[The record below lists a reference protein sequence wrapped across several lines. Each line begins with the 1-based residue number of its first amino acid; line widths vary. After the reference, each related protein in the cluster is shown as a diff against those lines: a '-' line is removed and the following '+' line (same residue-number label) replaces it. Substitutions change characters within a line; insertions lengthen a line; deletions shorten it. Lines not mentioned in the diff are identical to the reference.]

1 MKKHETN
8 TQDNCD
14 SITIVRI
21 GSAGGTSGP
30 WIFLIKQKA
39 LEMGCSLRNL
49 EKNFHGV
56 PPGSEVVC
64 TDNTYMTNKTW
75 VELAPFIA
83 KAYARCPTLKT
94 TLPGRFV

>member
-49 EKNFHGV
+49 GKKIHGV